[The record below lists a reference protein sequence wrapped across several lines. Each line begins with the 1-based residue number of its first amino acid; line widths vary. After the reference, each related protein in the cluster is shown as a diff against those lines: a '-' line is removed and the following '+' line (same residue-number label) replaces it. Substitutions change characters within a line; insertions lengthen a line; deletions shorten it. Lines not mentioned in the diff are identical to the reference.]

1 MARWPSVWCSKY
13 IFSYFL
19 IDFRALQTIY
29 FHFCNFIKE
38 LRNEL
43 NGSLQRILQDFM
55 KKIILGTSD
64 AWSTSCLSHRP
75 REPGYYIV
83 DCRISATYSSI
94 PALYYIHIL
103 NSQHPPFLFFPFS
116 YSSCFLLVL
125 LIIVQ
130 QHMTDTQTF
139 TVILVCTHM

>member
-1 MARWPSVWCSKY
+1 MNTRNPSFSNIIRLVAWTIRLMNRWPSVWCSKY
-13 IFSYFL
+13 FFFIISYGFL
-19 IDFRALQTIY
+19 L
-29 FHFCNFIKE
+29 
-38 LRNEL
+38 
-43 NGSLQRILQDFM
+43 RILQDFM